1 MTNVDKV
8 LDEGIKKQLQ
18 MTFNTTVQAANVME
32 FFCKFSHG
40 DRHPRSIFTFPFGKS
55 RKNAKNIKKHFDC
68 NVFHMDDF
76 FLPAEKKT
84 EERLATPGGNVDWE
98 RFKEQVLDKIRT
110 NEPFTYDIYH
120 CGTGDVTKS
129 KVITPKRLNIVE
141 GVYAMHPELREAY
154 EYELF
159 FDVARPKQLDR
170 IKKRSSDKMLKRFV
184 DEWIPLEDV
193 YFKTFNTKKEAD
205 FCFDTTRA
213 F

>member
-1 MTNVDKV
+1 MNRTDKEHV
-8 LDEGIKKQLQ
+8 IIAIDGPSA
-18 MTFNTTVQAANVME
+18 T
-32 FFCKFSHG
+32 
-40 DRHPRSIFTFPFGKS
+40 GKS
-55 RKNAKNIKKHFDC
+55 TFAKNIQKHFDC

-76 FLPAEKKT
+76 FLPPEKKT
-84 EERLATPGGNVDWE
+84 AERLATPGGNVDWE

-141 GVYAMHPELREAY
+141 GVYSMHPELREVY

-159 FDVARPKQLDR
+159 FDVSRPKQLDR

-184 DEWIPLEDV
+184 DEWIPLEDI
-193 YFKTFNTKKEAD
+193 YFKEFNTKREAD

>member
-1 MTNVDKV
+1 MQNSILATLINAV
-8 LDEGIKKQLQ
+8 LNRTDREHVIIAIDGPSATGKT
-18 MTFNTTVQAANVME
+18 TF
-32 FFCKFSHG
+32 
-40 DRHPRSIFTFPFGKS
+40 
-55 RKNAKNIKKHFDC
+55 AKNIKKQFDC

-76 FLPAEKKT
+76 FLPPEKKT
-84 EERLATPGGNVDWE
+84 AERLATPGGNVDWE

-110 NEPFTYDIYH
+110 NEPFTYDVYH
-120 CGTGDVTKS
+120 CGTGDCTKS

-141 GVYAMHPELREAY
+141 GVYSMHPELREVY

-159 FDVARPKQLDR
+159 FDVSRPKQLDR
-170 IKKRSSDKMLKRFV
+170 IKKRSSEKMLKRFV
-184 DEWIPLEDV
+184 EEWIPLEDL

>member
-1 MTNVDKV
+1 MQNSILVTLINAVMNRTDKEHV
-8 LDEGIKKQLQ
+8 IIAIDGPSATGKT
-18 MTFNTTVQAANVME
+18 TF
-32 FFCKFSHG
+32 
-40 DRHPRSIFTFPFGKS
+40 
-55 RKNAKNIKKHFDC
+55 AKNIKKHFDC

-76 FLPAEKKT
+76 FLPDEKKT

-170 IKKRSSDKMLKRFV
+170 IKKRSSEKMLKRFKE
-184 DEWIPLEDV
+184 EWIPLEDL
-193 YFKTFNTKKEAD
+193 YFKSFNTKKEAD

>member
-1 MTNVDKV
+1 
-8 LDEGIKKQLQ
+8 
-18 MTFNTTVQAANVME
+18 
-32 FFCKFSHG
+32 
-40 DRHPRSIFTFPFGKS
+40 
-55 RKNAKNIKKHFDC
+55 
-68 NVFHMDDF
+68 MDTY
-76 FLPAEKKT
+76 T
-84 EERLATPGGNVDWE
+84 EEDNPFSDSY
-98 RFKEQVLDKIRT
+98 KITLR
-110 NEPFTYDIYH
+110 DI
-120 CGTGDVTKS
+120 TKS

-170 IKKRSSDKMLKRFV
+170 IKRRSSEKMLKRFV
-184 DEWIPLEDV
+184 DEWIPLEDL

>member
-1 MTNVDKV
+1 MQNSILVTLINAV
-8 LDEGIKKQLQ
+8 LNRTDREYVIIAIDGPSATGKT
-18 MTFNTTVQAANVME
+18 TF
-32 FFCKFSHG
+32 
-40 DRHPRSIFTFPFGKS
+40 
-55 RKNAKNIKKHFDC
+55 AKNIKKHFDC

-110 NEPFTYDIYH
+110 GEPFTYDIYH

-170 IKKRSSDKMLKRFV
+170 IKRRSSEKMLKRFV
-184 DEWIPLEDV
+184 DEWIPLEDL

>member
-1 MTNVDKV
+1 MKASALTFVINKV
-8 LDEGIKKQLQ
+8 YIEVHNMQNSILVTLINAVMNRTDREHVIIAIDGPSATGKT
-18 MTFNTTVQAANVME
+18 TF
-32 FFCKFSHG
+32 
-40 DRHPRSIFTFPFGKS
+40 
-55 RKNAKNIKKHFDC
+55 AKNIKKHFDC

-76 FLPAEKKT
+76 FLPDEKKT

-120 CGTGDVTKS
+120 CGTGDITKS

-141 GVYAMHPELREAY
+141 GVYSMHPELREAY

-170 IKKRSSDKMLKRFV
+170 IKKRSSEKMLKRFV
-184 DEWIPLEDV
+184 EEWIPLEDR
-193 YFKTFNTKKEAD
+193 YFKANNTKKEAD